1 MAAKIP
7 GNGVESSGAFTVGA
21 AGTAS
26 SLAGIPFFQ
35 GDTGSIYTHDVSG
48 TDSTAQYNTAYGLT
62 ALDAVTTGDDNTV
75 VGYAAGGALKGRP
88 PSNKNSG
95 LYGR

>member
-48 TDSTAQYNTAYGLT
+48 TDSTAQYNIALGVT
-62 ALDAVTTGDDNTV
+62 ALDKSLNGVH
-75 VGYAAGGALKGRP
+75 
-88 PSNKNSG
+88 
-95 LYGR
+95 